1 MVTYD
6 NRRANGRDALVT
18 LPPSYPG
25 KESALYVVNH
35 PKLHRGAAPSFT
47 VVHVPCVP

>member
-1 MVTYD
+1 MVSNDDLRT
-6 NRRANGRDALVT
+6 NGLDTPVT

-35 PKLHRGAAPSFT
+35 PKLHRGAAPCFT
-47 VVHVPCVP
+47 VVHVSCVP

>member
-1 MVTYD
+1 MVSND
-6 NRRANGRDALVT
+6 NLRANGLDTLVT
-18 LPPSYPG
+18 LPLSYPG